1 VSDLAH
7 LPTRGPR
14 ASPPRRRRRGSRGRL
29 LALLLFVL
37 LVCALLAGA
46 VLGGRAVLSAVRGAG
61 TPDYSGQGRGEVV
74 VQVKDGDTAAAIAGT
89 LKARDVVKSEA
100 AFRKAALADERSR
113 TVQPGFYTLRTQM
126 SGAAAVGL
134 LLDPASRSHS
144 RVTLPEGVTT
154 AVALQKIA
162 DATQQPLADL
172 QAAVAD
178 PAALGLPSY
187 ARGQV
192 EGFLFPATYDVEPGT
207 SAVDALRLMTARYAK
222 AAATLDLPARAAAAG
237 RTPYDVVTVASLIER
252 ETAFPGDRAK
262 VARVIYNR
270 LDRRMPL
277 QLDST
282 VNYLREEKK
291 ARLSLDDLKVES
303 DYNTYDHTGL
313 TPTPINSPGEA
324 ALEAAVDPAP
334 GDYLYFVTT
343 SKDGSAL
350 FTRDYDEFVNA
361 KKKAQAEGVY

>member
-1 VSDLAH
+1 MTDL
-7 LPTRGPR
+7 LDLTDDEERP
-14 ASPPRRRRRGSRGRL
+14 SRRRKASWFGKL
-29 LALLLFVL
+29 LAVLFVL
-37 LVCALLAGA
+37 LLAAGLIGGAAL
-46 VLGGRAVLSAVRGAG
+46 AVRKLVGSA
-61 TPDYSGQGRGEVV
+61 PQDYSGTGTGEAV
-74 VQVKDGDTAAAIAGT
+74 VQIMPGDTAGDVAEVLVA
-89 LKARDVVKSEA
+89 KDVVKSRR
-100 AFRKAALADERSR
+100 AFFEVASGDPRAL
-113 TVQPGFYTLRTQM
+113 TLQPGFYRVKAQM
-126 SGAAAVGL
+126 SADAALDLLLEPGSRLVGRVTIPEGLTVEQTLQALGAGTEIPLEQYRAAAE
-134 LLDPASRSHS
+134 DTAS
-144 RVTLPEGVTT
+144 
-154 AVALQKIA
+154 
-162 DATQQPLADL
+162 
-172 QAAVAD
+172 
-178 PAALGLPSY
+178 LGLPDY
-187 ARGQV
+187 ANGL